1 MFHDG
6 ACGRQENKDS
16 GYIGKRAVKIIKNK
30 KRSEKSAKPESHV
43 TTDELGNPVP
53 TGSTGISS

>member
-1 MFHDG
+1 MVRAED
-6 ACGRQENKDS
+6 KKTKIL
-16 GYIGKRAVKIIKNK
+16 GYIGKRAVKIITNK